1 MKWFLNMKIS
11 IKLISSFV
19 VVAIIAGVIGFVGYI
34 NISDLGNREIPKIH
48 YIQSI
53 KTDVTQVASMA
64 NMLLSNK
71 LEYEEKQDK
80 YNELKFYQNRLNED
94 IAKYNEI
101 KKTEAPVPP
110 VSALFLFVL
119 QGVQLLHLRLHF
131 RIQIHY
137 LLF

>member
-80 YNELKFYQNRLNED
+80 YNELKFYQNRLNE
-94 IAKYNEI
+94 
-101 KKTEAPVPP
+101 
-110 VSALFLFVL
+110 
-119 QGVQLLHLRLHF
+119 G
-131 RIQIHY
+131 
-137 LLF
+137 